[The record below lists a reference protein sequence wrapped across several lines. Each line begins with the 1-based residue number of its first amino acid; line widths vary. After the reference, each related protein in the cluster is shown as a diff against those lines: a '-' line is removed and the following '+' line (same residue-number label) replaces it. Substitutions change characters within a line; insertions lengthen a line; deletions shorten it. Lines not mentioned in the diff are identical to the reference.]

1 MAKLLGYQHCTDVPR
16 AYSRQYSSG
25 AVVLQQRSHLAT
37 RACDVV
43 QRRCNVTVVR
53 SASASES
60 VVPENVDLDDPELQK
75 QIDAILKELDPDL
88 LLDDTRELL
97 TSPAAAAAANI
108 QQQQGQRQQQ
118 VGPNDSSSLR
128 QADAWQESPDD
139 EDIEAGL
146 PEGVVLTQAEYKRK
160 AAVLVE
166 FITALQQGESAQEAF
181 EQQLS
186 SFRADIDE
194 ALLHMLSRRIEAAR
208 QLEQDPEEVTALT
221 DLFDVLKVEYE
232 KVSAT
237 PAMRLLDECLDI
249 LGDDPYLPGARVRA
263 EQVVQ
268 RLRNAFT
275 GGAAANIDIFA
286 AAAALAE
293 DKALAAD
300 ALAVEFVPQVLFVQE
315 GLELLQQAKD
325 DMQQLTCAVTE
336 AQYDIQKA
344 RKNNP
349 QLLES
354 QEAKQHIQQVE
365 AADAAL
371 QRRKLAVGQLAYVLD
386 IAQDLD
392 AAERTLAVEKDN
404 AGGEQMENLA
414 ALLGME

>member
-1 MAKLLGYQHCTDVPR
+1 
-16 AYSRQYSSG
+16 
-25 AVVLQQRSHLAT
+25 
-37 RACDVV
+37 
-43 QRRCNVTVVR
+43 
-53 SASASES
+53 
-60 VVPENVDLDDPELQK
+60 
-75 QIDAILKELDPDL
+75 
-88 LLDDTRELL
+88 
-97 TSPAAAAAANI
+97 
-108 QQQQGQRQQQ
+108 
-118 VGPNDSSSLR
+118 
-128 QADAWQESPDD
+128 
-139 EDIEAGL
+139 
-146 PEGVVLTQAEYKRK
+146 
-160 AAVLVE
+160 
-166 FITALQQGESAQEAF
+166 
-181 EQQLS
+181 
-186 SFRADIDE
+186 
-194 ALLHMLSRRIEAAR
+194 
-208 QLEQDPEEVTALT
+208 
-221 DLFDVLKVEYE
+221 
-232 KVSAT
+232 
-237 PAMRLLDECLDI
+237 MRLLDECLDI